1 MGKYNSDAENEVYKF
16 IKILVVVVIL
26 VVGFYFLTNSFVSKS
41 KSNDKETTETEIS
54 SNTII
59 VGSLLNRPYDDYYV
73 LAFKSEDIDS
83 VIYQTYISLYSEKEN
98 SNKIYLI
105 DLDNELNSK
114 YYSKEGNTNAKKIDE
129 LKISSP
135 TLIKVTNHKI
145 SKYIEGKDSIS
156 KELGI

>member
-1 MGKYNSDAENEVYKF
+1 M
-16 IKILVVVVIL
+16 
-26 VVGFYFLTNSFVSKS
+26 
-41 KSNDKETTETEIS
+41 
-54 SNTII
+54 
-59 VGSLLNRPYDDYYV
+59 LNRPYDEYYV

-135 TLIKVTNHKI
+135 TLIKVSNHKI